1 MSVVLEPAVRQFC
14 GAAADPP
21 YVSELG
27 PSEARKILEEAQ
39 AGRVTKPPVDVEDTM
54 VPAGPSGEVLI
65 RILRPREAPATLRVV
80 VYLHGGGWVLGNTH
94 THDRLVR
101 ELAVGT
107 RAAVRFPSCTL
118 SPEAK
123 YRTAIEKR
131 FAVARWAADHGLD
144 HGPDPERMA
153 LAGDSVGGTI
163 AIALTLLARERGG
176 ATFRQ
181 QVLFYPATNAGF
193 DTPTYQEFAEG
204 HHPRREVMQWF
215 WDQYTTPDILI
226 AKQRHRSRR
235 PRASGGPA

>member
-1 MSVVLEPAVRQFC
+1 MSVVLESAARQFC
-14 GAAADPP
+14 GATAGPP
-21 YVSELG
+21 YVSELA

-39 AGRVTKPPVDVEDTM
+39 AGRVTTPPVDIEDAM
-54 VPAGPSGEVLI
+54 VPAGPSGEVSVS
-65 RILRPREAPATLRVV
+65 ILRRRKAPALPVV
-80 VYLHGGGWVLGNTH
+80 AYLHGGGWVLGNTH
-94 THDRLVR
+94 THARLVR
-101 ELAVGT
+101 ELAIGT

-118 SPEAK
+118 SPEA
-123 YRTAIEKR
+123 RFPTVIEEC
-131 FAVARWAADHGLD
+131 FAVVRWVTDHGLD

-163 AIALTLLARERGG
+163 AVALTLLARERGG

-181 QVLFYPATNAGF
+181 QVLFYPPTDAGF

-204 HHPRREVMQWF
+204 HHPRRDVMRWF

-226 AKQRHRSRR
+226 TKQRHRSRR